1 MIAPGLYV
9 MRFLGQT
16 SFGTGV
22 LYIGHGIISGADAN
36 DVLYDGTYEEVDDQ
50 FKGRAV
56 MSMPAGAELV
66 TGMAVPPGQSIA
78 IAADWPLDFANGEP
92 RQITVEGS
100 VVTVTLHKI
109 RDLV

>member
-9 MRFLGQT
+9 IRFLGQADF
-16 SFGTGV
+16 STGV

-36 DVLYDGTYEEVDDQ
+36 DVLYDGTYEEADGL

-66 TGMAVPPGQSIA
+66 TGMAVPPGQSIS
-78 IAADWPLDFANGEP
+78 IAADWPLDFANGVP
-92 RQITVEGS
+92 QQIAVAGRT
-100 VVTVTLHKI
+100 VTVTLHKI
-109 RDLV
+109 RDLF